1 MQQEYTFS
9 GLISSQ
15 IPTKQR
21 NHFNKP
27 LSNSSVNKIKK
38 MEQDSQ
44 AI

>member
-15 IPTKQR
+15 KPTQQQ

-27 LSNSSVNKIKK
+27 LSNSSVNKIKR
-38 MEQDSQ
+38 M
-44 AI
+44 AAR